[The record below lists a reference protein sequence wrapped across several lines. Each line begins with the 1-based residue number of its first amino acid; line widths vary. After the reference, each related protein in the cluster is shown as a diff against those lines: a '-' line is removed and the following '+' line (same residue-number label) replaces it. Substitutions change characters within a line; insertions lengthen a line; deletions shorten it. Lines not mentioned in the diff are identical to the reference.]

1 MTNLHIHSDGARPVA
16 PDLYGLFFEDINR
29 AGDGGLYPEMLRN
42 RAFEDSLVPGGCTA
56 DPDGGYFTTRCGFRE
71 PFAHGEGT
79 EEWAARVPY
88 TPVPG
93 WYAFN
98 AQMAVETKDTLNPRR
113 KAALRAAF
121 RPGGF
126 LRNIG
131 FHRIPAEKG
140 KGMRFYAFWKSEKP
154 VPVTVRIMGKNGACL
169 ASACAE
175 VPAGE
180 YARSDVRLVPSG
192 NDDEA
197 CLEIVCGETANISIG
212 FTSLMPE
219 ETYHGHGLRKDLAEL
234 LESTHSRFL
243 RWPGGCVVE
252 GLNRE
257 SAMRFSYT
265 VGPVW
270 ERVSTWN
277 LWHYRA
283 TNGFGFHEFL
293 QLCEDMRMEALY
305 VVNCG
310 MTCQGRQPEFFDEEE
325 MREIL
330 SETMMAIE
338 YATGDVTTPWG
349 ALRAQ
354 MGHPAPF
361 ALKYIEIGNENDG
374 PEYDPRYRLFYRKL
388 QEAHP
393 EIILISNAHT
403 ESRGLPTQYV
413 DEHYYFDWQFFAQS
427 GRLYDHYPRDGVKV
441 FLGEYAVTRGQDV
454 GTLHSAL
461 AETRFLMGLEN
472 NPEVVKLASFAPLFE
487 NVLYKQWNPNLIS
500 FDNHRSCGLPILH
513 ILGLLGAS
521 RGTELLRTES
531 DTAMLCPEKYG
542 FCGVIAYQPGLRMHM
557 PVYNGE
563 RAALRKEIIGRWR
576 TEGEDLVSDCT
587 GNETLDSITRFPV
600 QLTISNGLFT
610 DKKVNRAE
618 FSAEVYMDEHTPKFA
633 LSFWVHNS
641 SEPGVMTL
649 EPVPG
654 QPEPK
659 KVFGLTDTEY
669 YTWTIENGKG
679 RNLYLYRYQEHPLTA
694 PVDLPVRCGEYN
706 RFTVKTCGS
715 GFDCYLN
722 DRFICHGEDRKYGRV
737 EALATVDEKNLYLK
751 LLNNSERDE
760 TVSFTSEIPLADGYA
775 WSVVRGEPEAI
786 NTLDHPERI
795 HAEHGRVS
803 EGTAFYVAPRWSFSV
818 LVFRRGNAP

>member
-1 MTNLHIHSDGARPVA
+1 MTNLHIHSGDARPVA

-42 RAFEDSLVPGGCTA
+42 RAFEDGLVPGGCTA
-56 DPDGGYFTTRCGFRE
+56 DPDGGYFTTRLGFRE

-79 EEWAARVPY
+79 AEWAARVPY

-93 WYAFN
+93 WYAID
-98 AQMAVETKDTLNPRR
+98 ADMAVDTGDTLNPRR
-113 KAALRAAF
+113 EAALKVSF

-126 LRNIG
+126 IRNIG
-131 FHRIPAEKG
+131 FHHIPASAG
-140 KGMRFYAFWKSEKP
+140 KAMLFYAFWKAEKP
-154 VPVTVRIMGKNGACL
+154 TALTVRVTGKDGACL
-169 ASACAE
+169 ASGRAE
-175 VPAGE
+175 VPAGA
-180 YARSDVRLVPSG
+180 YGRSDVRLVPVA
-192 NDDEA
+192 DDFEA
-197 CLEIVCGETANISIG
+197 CLEIACDGAAQVTIG

-234 LESTHSRFL
+234 LESTRSKFM

-252 GLNRE
+252 GLNMQ
-257 SAMRFSYT
+257 SAMRFTYS

-293 QLCEDMRMEALY
+293 QLCEDMHMEALY

-310 MTCQGRQPEFFDEEE
+310 MTCQGRQPEFFNEQE
-325 MREIL
+325 MQEIL

-338 YATGDVTTPWG
+338 YATGDTTTRWG
-349 ALRAQ
+349 ALRAE

-374 PEYDPRYRLFYRKL
+374 PEYDKRYQVFYRQL
-388 QEAHP
+388 QQTHP

-403 ESRGLPTQYV
+403 ETRGLPTQYV
-413 DEHYYFDWQFFAQS
+413 DEHYYFDWQFFTQS
-427 GRLYDHYPRDGVKV
+427 GHLYDHYPRDGVKV

-461 AETRFLMGLEN
+461 SEARFLMGLES

-500 FDNHRSCGLPILH
+500 FDNHRSCGLPVLH
-513 ILGLLGAS
+513 ILGLLGSS
-521 RGTELLRTES
+521 RGRELLKAETDTE
-531 DTAMLCPEKYG
+531 MLAPEKYG
-542 FCGVIAYQPGLRMHM
+542 FFGVIAYQPGLRMHQ
-557 PVYNGE
+557 PAYNGAP
-563 RAALRKEIIGRWR
+563 AALRKEVIGHWL
-576 TEGEDLVSDCT
+576 TKGEDLVSDCT
-587 GNETLDSITRFPV
+587 GNENLESITRFPI
-600 QLTISNGLFT
+600 QLTIANGLFT
-610 DKKVNRAE
+610 DRKANRAE
-618 FSAEVYMDEHTPKFA
+618 FSADVYMDEHTPKFA
-633 LSFWVHNS
+633 LSFWAHNS

-649 EPVPG
+649 EPEPG
-654 QPEPK
+654 QPTPK

-669 YTWTIENGKG
+669 YTWTIENGQG

-694 PVDLPVRCGEYN
+694 PVDLPIRYGEYN

-722 DRFICHGEDRKYGRV
+722 GTFICHGEDRKFGRV
-737 EALATVDEKNLYLK
+737 EALATMDEEKLYLK
-751 LLNNSERDE
+751 LLNNSDQAE
-760 TVSFTSEIPLADGYA
+760 TVRFTADFPLAEGYA
-775 WSVVRGEPEAI
+775 WSVVSGEPGAM
-786 NTLDHPERI
+786 NTLDAPETI
-795 HAEHGRVS
+795 HAEHGTAPA
-803 EGTAFYVAPRWSFSV
+803 GTGTYTAPAWSFSV
-818 LVFRRGNAP
+818 LAFRRA